1 MHNNL
6 TPRLLPALI
15 ALAFAGSASA
25 AGFKLQNQS
34 GSGNGNA
41 FAGAAA
47 AAEDASTVYFNP
59 AGMSYLPRGQN
70 ISLSGT
76 LIKRSIEYT
85 DQGSSVAAG
94 PLSGFFPLPQGGGGD
109 GGGIAFLPHGYWV
122 WGISEK
128 LSVGLGMG
136 PTFGSRTEYD
146 FDFIG
151 RNAGYFFE
159 MKQFNINPSVAWKV
173 NEQFSLGFG
182 LNFAHNESHFK
193 QGVPLVDPT
202 GALSGGAVRYAANN
216 YLDVKGD
223 AWAVGY
229 NLGAT
234 WQILPS
240 TRFGFAYRSAL
251 KFDLDGEQ
259 KYASPNA
266 RLVNQD
272 ITAVLKTP
280 AITSFALSHKATDR
294 LELLTDAT
302 WTQWSV
308 INTID
313 LKSSATGADLN
324 QLSYRFKDSWRFGL
338 GANYQMTND
347 LKLRFGVA
355 YDNTPVRSN
364 ADRTMT
370 LPDSDRTW
378 LSLGAKY
385 NLSKTMS
392 IDVGYSHIFFDE
404 AKTERAVTTGY
415 PGAQTT
421 RQTIRGEFKTS
432 ADIFAAQLN
441 MQF

>member
-1 MHNNL
+1 MYKTL
-6 TPRLLPALI
+6 TPRLIPALI
-15 ALAFAGSASA
+15 AIAFASSASA

-76 LIKRSIEYT
+76 IIKRSIDFT
-85 DQGSSVAAG
+85 NQGSTTVNST
-94 PLSGFFPLPQGGGGD
+94 LFPLPQGNGGD

-122 WGISEK
+122 WGINQN

-146 FDFIG
+146 FDFVG

-159 MKQFNINPSVAWKV
+159 LQQFNINPSVAWKF

-182 LNFAHNESHFK
+182 LNLAHNESHFK
-193 QGVPLVDPT
+193 QGVPLVDPAGLTT
-202 GALSGGAVRYAANN
+202 GGIPFAANN

-223 AWAVGY
+223 AWALGY

-240 TRFGFAYRSAL
+240 TRLGVAYRSAL
-251 KFDLDGEQ
+251 KFDLEGEQ
-259 KYASPNA
+259 KYNSPNA

-272 ITAVLKTP
+272 IKALLKTP
-280 AITSFALSHKATDR
+280 AVASIALSHKATDR

-324 QLSYRFKDSWRFGL
+324 QLSYRFKDSWRFGV

-415 PGAQTT
+415 PGVQTT
-421 RQTIRGEFKTS
+421 RQTIRGEFKTT
-432 ADIFAAQLN
+432 ADIFSAQLN
-441 MQF
+441 LQF

>member
-6 TPRLLPALI
+6 TLRLLPALI

-47 AAEDASTVYFNP
+47 AAEDASTVFFNP
-59 AGMSYLPRGQN
+59 AGMSLLPRGHN
-70 ISLSGT
+70 VSLSGT
-76 LIKRSIEYT
+76 IISRSIEFT
-85 DQGSSVAAG
+85 NQGSTTANAT
-94 PLSGFFPLPQGGGGD
+94 FFPLPQGDGGD

-122 WGISEK
+122 WGVNQS

-136 PTFGSRTEYD
+136 PTYGSRTEYN

-159 MKQFNINPSVAWKV
+159 LKQFNINPSVAWKV

-193 QGVPLVDPT
+193 QGVPLVDPAGLTT
-202 GALSGGAVRYAANN
+202 GGIPFAANN

-223 AWAVGY
+223 AWAIGY

-240 TRFGFAYRSAL
+240 TRLGIAYRSAL
-251 KFDLDGEQ
+251 KFDLEGEQ

-280 AITSFALSHKATDR
+280 AVTSFALSHKATDR
-294 LELLTDAT
+294 LELLTDVT

-313 LKSSATGADLN
+313 LKSAATGVDLN
-324 QLSYRFKDSWRFGL
+324 QLSYRFKDAWRFGL
-338 GANYQMTND
+338 GANYQLTND

-355 YDNTPVRSN
+355 YDNTPVRSAAN
-364 ADRTMT
+364 RTMT

-378 LSLGAKY
+378 LSIGAKY
-385 NLSKTMS
+385 NMSKMLS

-415 PGAQTT
+415 PGVQTT
-421 RQTIRGEFKTS
+421 RQVIRGEFKTS
-432 ADIFAAQLN
+432 ADIFSAQLN
-441 MQF
+441 MKF